1 MFTVMGITGQ
11 VGGAVARSL
20 LAQNLPVR
28 AVLRDPSKA
37 QAWRDRGVEIA
48 LADATDVA
56 ALTRAFTDTE
66 AVFVMI
72 PPNFAPAPGFP
83 ETHAVLDAI
92 EQALNAARPARAVH
106 LSSIG
111 AQHDHGLGLIG
122 QLYLLEQQ
130 LGRVPIAHAFL
141 RPGWFIEN
149 SVWDVTPARE
159 KGIIDSYL
167 QPVERAVPMVAT
179 EDIGRIAAEV
189 LQQQWKGTRVVEIEG
204 PVRVSPL
211 DIAATFSDLLGHPV
225 GLNVISP
232 ELWEATFVAQGTPL
246 DRTANR
252 IEMIAGFNSGW
263 IDFAGPPA
271 EHRRGATTLREALK
285 PLVS

>member
-1 MFTVMGITGQ
+1 
-11 VGGAVARSL
+11 
-20 LAQNLPVR
+20 
-28 AVLRDPSKA
+28 
-37 QAWRDRGVEIA
+37 
-48 LADATDVA
+48 
-56 ALTRAFTDTE
+56 
-66 AVFVMI
+66 
-72 PPNFAPAPGFP
+72 
-83 ETHAVLDAI
+83 
-92 EQALNAARPARAVH
+92 VH

-149 SVWDVTPARE
+149 SSRDVAPARE
-159 KGIIDSYL
+159 KGVIDSYL
-167 QPVERAVPMVAT
+167 QPVDRAVPMVAT

-211 DIAATFSDLLGHPV
+211 DIAATLGDLLGHPV
-225 GLNVISP
+225 ALNVIP
-232 ELWEATFVAQGTPL
+232 PAQWEATFVAQGTPV
-246 DRTANR
+246 DRTATR

-263 IDFAGPPA
+263 INFAGPPA
-271 EHRRGATTLREALK
+271 EHRRGATTLVEALQ
-285 PLVS
+285 PLVSPGPAS

>member
-1 MFTVMGITGQ
+1 MYTVMGITGR
-11 VGGAVARSL
+11 VGGAIARSL

-28 AVLRDPSKA
+28 AVLRDPGKA
-37 QAWRDRGVEIA
+37 QAWRDRGAEIA
-48 LADATDVA
+48 LADADDAA
-56 ALTRAFTDTE
+56 ALSRAFAGSD

-83 ETHAVLDAI
+83 ETRAVLDAL
-92 EQALNAARPARAVH
+92 EHALDTARPSRAVH

-149 SVWDVTPARE
+149 AASDVAPARD
-159 KGIIDSYL
+159 KGVIDSYL
-167 QPVERAVPMVAT
+167 QPIDKAFPMVAT
-179 EDIGRIAAEV
+179 EDIGRIGAEV
-189 LQQQWKGTRVVEIEG
+189 MQQQWKGTRVVEIEG
-204 PVRVSPL
+204 PARVSPRDL
-211 DIAATFSDLLGHPV
+211 AAAFGDLLGHPV
-225 GLNVISP
+225 ALNVVP
-232 ELWEATFVAQGTPL
+232 QEQWEATFVAQGMPAG
-246 DRTANR
+246 RTENR
-252 IEMIAGFNSGW
+252 IEMVAGFNSGW

-271 EHRRGATTLREALK
+271 EHRRGSITLREALK